1 MRIGLYGGS
10 FDPVH
15 RGHLLVAQAALEELA
30 LDRLLFIPAAQSPF
44 KPGQLPTPPAL
55 RLRWLRLALAGQT
68 RFSVETLEVERGGVS
83 YSIETVRALQC
94 RFPEARLFWLIG
106 ADHVSKLPLWR
117 EAEALARSV
126 EFVVIPRPGEA
137 PATLP
142 EPYRLHQLT
151 GWPLK
156 VSASEIR
163 ERVRCGQTIR
173 HLVPDAVAD
182 SVEQAGVYRETS

>member
-1 MRIGLYGGS
+1 
-10 FDPVH
+10 
-15 RGHLLVAQAALEELA
+15 
-30 LDRLLFIPAAQSPF
+30 
-44 KPGQLPTPPAL
+44 
-55 RLRWLRLALAGQT
+55 LRLALAGQT

-83 YSIETVRALQC
+83 YSIETVRALQS

-106 ADHVSKLPLWR
+106 ADHVVKLPLWR

-163 ERVRCGQTIR
+163 ERVRRGQTIR
-173 HLVPDAVAD
+173 HLVPEAVAD
-182 SVEQAGVYRETS
+182 SVEQAGVYREMTLELRAES